1 MFDRIEVAAGVVR
14 DAEGRFLICRRK
26 ADHEGFEHL
35 DGLWEFPGGK
45 REKGETFQQ
54 CLERE
59 LMEELELAV
68 EAGDT
73 LGSVLRNDNGRT
85 IWLVFVSAKL
95 KQDASLALHVH
106 GKAEWVL
113 PEELS
118 QYTFCPA
125 DQAFL
130 NRYLPELKT
139 E

>member
-26 ADHEGFEHL
+26 GAL

-59 LMEELELAV
+59 LMEELELPVMAA
-68 EAGDT
+68 ET
-73 LGSVLRNDNGRT
+73 LGSVLRREGDKT

-95 KQDASLALHVH
+95 KDSAQLVLHDH
-106 GKAEWVL
+106 GKAAWVL
-113 PEELS
+113 PEEMS
-118 QYTFCPA
+118 KYEFCPA
-125 DQAFL
+125 DQSFL
-130 NRYLPELKT
+130 NSYLPTLVK
-139 E
+139 